1 VVTSAKVS
9 AFTGYGILGLIHM
22 LLSTPLCH
30 LTTIVSNVPAGT
42 VTFASPLGEIAS
54 PPIAA
59 ILPQ

>member
-1 VVTSAKVS
+1 
-9 AFTGYGILGLIHM
+9 M

-30 LTTIVSNVPAGT
+30 LTTIVSNVTAGT
-42 VTFASPLGEIAS
+42 VTFASPLGAIAS

>member
-1 VVTSAKVS
+1 
-9 AFTGYGILGLIHM
+9 M

-42 VTFASPLGEIAS
+42 VTFASPLGAIAS